1 MFIFRRQVNVA
12 LIGVV
17 LFGAAATADSEEL
30 PVYAKAS
37 KDRMSMSIEVSRT
50 GSIKAHRKATIKI
63 PEGSLRHV
71 FWFALL
77 GESDNTLWVAP
88 VETLTVA
95 AKVHSGNEDFGEP
108 IDSFLE
114 ETGHYELEKDVAKMV
129 RGALIY
135 MQQESFGDDLLK
147 RTEEAVEQFK
157 RVDNAYQEQKNSEI
171 VKDGQKVL
179 ASGEK

>member
-1 MFIFRRQVNVA
+1 
-12 LIGVV
+12 
-17 LFGAAATADSEEL
+17 
-30 PVYAKAS
+30 
-37 KDRMSMSIEVSRT
+37 MSIEVSRT
-50 GSIKAHRKATIKI
+50 GAIKAHRMATIKI

-114 ETGHYELEKDVAKMV
+114 ETGHYEVEKRCCEDGSRRFDLHAAGIV
-129 RGALIY
+129 RRR
-135 MQQESFGDDLLK
+135 SP
-147 RTEEAVEQFK
+147 
-157 RVDNAYQEQKNSEI
+157 
-171 VKDGQKVL
+171 
-179 ASGEK
+179 